1 MKRLTAILLAGLLM
15 IAFWAGCGPSISD
28 REKMD
33 DSSPD
38 PTEASDAVPNDNDQA
53 DKPTDAPDNTVK
65 GKWVLTKEDSE
76 RTRDEYQ
83 GREFTSVYTNDLYE
97 HRYESK
103 YEPDPNDPADGPTPY
118 SAAFDCSCMLPDTLY
133 PGDTAR
139 FTLVATVDYDDK
151 PGSNGGICCS
161 LTFFGLNPEPKIN
174 SKKGYN
180 YSDSMYYPV
189 YAGCPN
195 EYGHMNDKYESGMN
209 DFIDVTMPKITPEMN
224 PRAYSEMTVTFS
236 SSAGDSVFVYT
247 WVDGE

>member
-15 IAFWAGCGPSISD
+15 IIFWAGCGPSSSGND
-28 REKMD
+28 RD
-33 DSSPD
+33 RST
-38 PTEASDAVPNDNDQA
+38 PT
-53 DKPTDAPDNTVK
+53 PTDAAGSETGKTAEPESTDPPDNSIK
-65 GKWVLTKEDSE
+65 GKWVLTTENIDRTTNEYNGLE
-76 RTRDEYQ
+76 RSARYL
-83 GREFTSVYTNDLYE
+83 VDLYE

-103 YEPDPNDPADGPTPY
+103 YTPDPDDPSDGPTPY

-195 EYGHMNDKYESGMN
+195 EYGHMNDQYQSGMN
-209 DFIDVTMPKITPEMN
+209 DFIDVTMPKIAPEMN
-224 PRAYSEMTVTFS
+224 PSAYSEMTVTFS